1 MISSVSTLKAHL
13 IRRFPM
19 NIGAVTFISMR
30 GFFYYSCP
38 KIFEDRFTEYAV
50 NIRNNPPPELE
61 VQNLNPWLDQVAL
74 PLVIHSLGGGRDTL
88 PDGYLDGKVSCH
100 YRALPLLY
108 ARENDDIVTCIETVA
123 APNKIKKALKE
134 NNAFRRYIFQGRGKK
149 VRDLFDQNNFP
160 RKEQAI
166 RNKIKSKKLWMR

>member
-38 KIFEDRFTEYAV
+38 KIFGDRFTEYAV

-74 PLVIHSLGGGRDTL
+74 PLVIHSLGGGVIRSQT
-88 PDGYLDGKVSCH
+88 
-100 YRALPLLY
+100 
-108 ARENDDIVTCIETVA
+108 VTWMEKSVVITAPSPCCMHEKTVT
-123 APNKIKKALKE
+123 
-134 NNAFRRYIFQGRGKK
+134 
-149 VRDLFDQNNFP
+149 
-160 RKEQAI
+160 
-166 RNKIKSKKLWMR
+166 S